1 MKINK
6 YILLLSATMVVV
18 SCDLD
23 KFPEGSTV
31 TQDQKNEVVEN
42 RSLFSYKPVD

>member
-31 TQDQKNEVVEN
+31 TQDQKMRWLSCCQTVFHLN
-42 RSLFSYKPVD
+42 

>member
-23 KFPEGSTV
+23 KFPEGA
-31 TQDQKNEVVEN
+31 
-42 RSLFSYKPVD
+42 P